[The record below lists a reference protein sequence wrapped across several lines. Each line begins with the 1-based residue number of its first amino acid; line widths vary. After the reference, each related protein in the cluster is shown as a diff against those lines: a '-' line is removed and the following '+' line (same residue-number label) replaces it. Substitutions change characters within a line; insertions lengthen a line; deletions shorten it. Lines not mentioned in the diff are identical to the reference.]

1 MTSFPA
7 WIVPALVT
15 LVALG
20 WAWSETRRSREVI
33 GSPMP
38 GQLRTIAVVAYLVA
52 IVASLVA
59 WLVWALAA

>member
-7 WIVPALVT
+7 WIIPALVT

-20 WAWSETRRSREVI
+20 WAWTEARRSREAI
-33 GSPMP
+33 RSPMP
-38 GQLRTIAVVAYLVA
+38 GQLRTIALVAYLVA

-59 WLVWALAA
+59 WLVWALVA